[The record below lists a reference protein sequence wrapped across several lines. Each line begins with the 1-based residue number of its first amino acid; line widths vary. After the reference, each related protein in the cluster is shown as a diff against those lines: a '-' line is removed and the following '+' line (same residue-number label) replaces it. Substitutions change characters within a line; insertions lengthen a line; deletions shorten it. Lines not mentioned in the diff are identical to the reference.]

1 MRKRSRAPRAA
12 VAVPDGSPRT
22 AALTLLGRRDYT
34 TRELSDRLQARGF
47 PAEAVNAALRSLM
60 ADGLLDDRRV
70 AAAYVRT
77 ASQLKGRGRIRIA
90 HELHARG
97 VLKTVID
104 DVLGRLGPEDE
115 SQAIQAIL
123 TKRRWPAR
131 PTLADRRRMFHHLLR
146 RGFSP
151 DVIAKAM
158 RGGTGEIE

>member
-1 MRKRSRAPRAA
+1 M
-12 VAVPDGSPRT
+12 
-22 AALTLLGRRDYT
+22 LGRRDYT
-34 TRELSDRLQARGF
+34 TRELSDKLQAKGF
-47 PAEAVNAALRSLM
+47 PAEAVDAALRSLT
-60 ADGLLDDRRV
+60 ADGLLDDRRL

-77 ASQLKGRGRIRIA
+77 ASQIKGRGRVRIA

-97 VLKTVID
+97 IGKSIVD
-104 DVLGRLGPEDE
+104 DVLRRLGPDDE

-146 RGFSP
+146 RGFAP

-158 RGGTGEIE
+158 RGDVE

>member
-1 MRKRSRAPRAA
+1 MPQRS
-12 VAVPDGSPRT
+12 GSPRPAAPGDSPRP
-22 AALTLLGRRDYT
+22 AALALLGRRDYT
-34 TRELSDRLQARGF
+34 TRELTDKLQARGF
-47 PAEAVNAALRSLM
+47 PADAIDQTLRGLT

-77 ASQLKGRGRIRIA
+77 ASQIKGRGRVRIA

-97 VLKTVID
+97 VAKSVID
-104 DVLGRLGPEDE
+104 DVLRRLGPDE
-115 SQAIQAIL
+115 ESHAIQAIL
-123 TKRRWPAR
+123 ARRRWPAR

-158 RGGTGEIE
+158 RGEVE

>member
-1 MRKRSRAPRAA
+1 
-12 VAVPDGSPRT
+12 
-22 AALTLLGRRDYT
+22 LLGRRDYT
-34 TRELSDRLQARGF
+34 THELTEKLIARGF
-47 PAEAVNAALRSLM
+47 PAVQVDAALRSLS

-77 ASQLKGRGRIRIA
+77 ASQIKGRGRIRIA

-97 VLKTVID
+97 VGRSVID
-104 DVLGRLGPEDE
+104 DVLGRLDPDAE
-115 SQAIQAIL
+115 SRAIQAVL

-158 RGGTGEIE
+158 RGADTDN